1 MKSAVS
7 FEKRTIMSSID
18 SRGENEFSDYESNLV
33 ENPKNTMI
41 IKRKREVKPYQRVFR
56 INKKQEMTVN
66 LVK

>member
-33 ENPKNTMI
+33 ENPKNTRI
-41 IKRKREVKPYQRVFR
+41 IKRKRKVKPYQRVFR
-56 INKKQEMTVN
+56 INKKQRMIVN

>member
-1 MKSAVS
+1 MKSIVS
-7 FEKRTIMSSID
+7 FEKRTIISSID

-33 ENPKNTMI
+33 ENPKNTRI
-41 IKRKREVKPYQRVFR
+41 IKRKRKVKPYQRVFR

>member
-1 MKSAVS
+1 MKSTVS

-33 ENPKNTMI
+33 ENPKNTRI
-41 IKRKREVKPYQRVFR
+41 IKRKRKVKPYQRVFR
-56 INKKQEMTVN
+56 INKKQRMTVN